1 MRKGLGKCSHG
12 CLGRAWEPPRLNSGF
27 KQNRQE
33 LSERIQSPVAA
44 EDFKEPLDPALI
56 ER

>member
-1 MRKGLGKCSHG
+1 MKKGLGRCSHG
-12 CLGRAWEPPRLNSGF
+12 CLGRARESPRLNRGF
-27 KQNRQE
+27 KQSRQE